1 MALDD
6 SVGGAHAA
14 HLMLVAQPARPAT
27 GPDRQA
33 GDRAGQRSANRHPV
47 MSAPTCGGCPAMT
60 SSSRRRKSP
69 TEATRSSA
77 WV

>member
-1 MALDD
+1 
-6 SVGGAHAA
+6 
-14 HLMLVAQPARPAT
+14 MLVA
-27 GPDRQA
+27 DRH
-33 GDRAGQRSANRHPV
+33 GTDRAGPAFRDATGQRAANRHPV
-47 MSAPTCGGCPAMT
+47 MSAPTRGGCPAMT